1 VKRLL
6 DLFCCAGGASTGY
19 ERAGFDVVGV
29 DIKFQPHYPFP
40 MIQCDATAMDP
51 RFLAKFD
58 VIAASPPSHN

>member
-51 RFLAKFD
+51 LSGQVRCD
-58 VIAASPPSHN
+58 RGVAAVA